1 MNRKNMLDFILD
13 ARLEDV
19 GKLSDYDLKFFTQK
33 IDESKTFESVMQYA
47 ENLILPIGTKN
58 KLSDM
63 IFKLEGSISDEFEYF
78 NIKYYKQGFSDA
90 VNLIFDAKEY
100 KK

>member
-1 MNRKNMLDFILD
+1 
-13 ARLEDV
+13 
-19 GKLSDYDLKFFTQK
+19 
-33 IDESKTFESVMQYA
+33 
-47 ENLILPIGTKN
+47 
-58 KLSDM
+58 M